1 MDEPKANQPEVFIMK
16 LNIIAA
22 SVLAAATAFA
32 AQASFAEESSLMQ
45 DRMVHMTQAAI
56 GQQQAEQSA
65 SQVNVEAAAKQ

>member
-1 MDEPKANQPEVFIMK
+1 MK

-32 AQASFAEESSLMQ
+32 AQASFAEESALMQ

-56 GQQQAEQSA
+56 QKQQAEQSA
-65 SQVNVEAAAKQ
+65 SQVNVEAAAKQG

>member
-1 MDEPKANQPEVFIMK
+1 MNPKQTNPEVFIMK

-32 AQASFAEESSLMQ
+32 AQASFAEESPLMQ

-56 GQQQAEQSA
+56 QQQQSEQSA
-65 SQVNVEAAAKQ
+65 SQVNVEAASKQG